1 MKKGEIISLEQLR
14 KMLHV
19 SKRKAAWMLQN
30 GIIPCEIRNTA
41 THRYSVRREDVL
53 AYLGKSEYEKRR
65 EIPVGI
71 FTSKKNNP
79 RSIESQ
85 GSNCGGYFDISDEDR
100 KRFKEM
106 METEFENVPD
116 VLTID
121 EVVDLCGYSRHT
133 ILDYIKKKYLFT
145 VSIMSKYYISKL
157 SLIEFLAKKR
167 AFDIR
172 SKADQH
178 KELILKYL
186 RQKLHSQLAKSQIKG
201 IL

>member
-41 THRYSVRREDVL
+41 THRYSVRKEDVL

-79 RSIESQ
+79 RSVESQ
-85 GSNCGGYFDISDEDR
+85 GSNCQGYFDISDEDR
-100 KRFKEM
+100 ERFKEM
-106 METEFENVPD
+106 IEAEFEDVPD
-116 VLTID
+116 VLS
-121 EVVDLCGYSRHT
+121 VVDIEHLTGYSRYT
-133 ILDYIKKKYLFT
+133 ILRLIQQKHLFAVT
-145 VSIMSKYYISKL
+145 IMCKYYISKL
-157 SLIEFLAKKR
+157 SVMEFLASES
-167 AFDIR
+167 AFQR
-172 SKADQH
+172 
-178 KELILKYL
+178 
-186 RQKLHSQLAKSQIKG
+186 RQKSEWYKRM
-201 IL
+201 ILSFS

>member
-1 MKKGEIISLEQLR
+1 MKKGELISLEQLR

-41 THRYSVRREDVL
+41 THRYSVRKEDVL
-53 AYLGKSEYEKRR
+53 AYIGKSEYEKRR

-85 GSNCGGYFDISDEDR
+85 GSNCEGYFDISDEDR
-100 KRFKEM
+100 EKFKEM
-106 METEFENVPD
+106 LEAEFEKAPD

-121 EVVDLCGYSRHT
+121 EVVALCGYSRYT
-133 ILDYIKKKYLFT
+133 ILRYIKKKYLFSVT
-145 VSIMSKYYISKL
+145 IMCKYYISKL
-157 SLIEFLAKKR
+157 SLVEFLASEK
-167 AFDIR
+167 AFLLAR
-172 SKADQH
+172 NST
-178 KELILKYL
+178 
-186 RQKLHSQLAKSQIKG
+186 KLSFEI
-201 IL
+201 